1 MKTPARRLLP
11 SALSLAL
18 LAAFAAPTAF
28 AASITV
34 DPSALDAA
42 VAGDGKCSLR
52 EAVLSVNAGA
62 NVGDCVATVL
72 EAYGSN
78 DTLNLP
84 AGVYTLTRI
93 GFDETFVDAQ
103 PGNSAAVPTVSN
115 VADATV
121 GDLDL
126 LKSVKIIGAGAG
138 STTITWSSDA
148 GVTRDRLFHINAATG
163 TVAVSMQGLTLS
175 NGLTQETL
183 IKVGPTSTFGL
194 LPTLYYL
201 RRAGG
206 AVAVGPAAAVVL
218 ADPNKTGQAS
228 SEGRGGSK
236 KPGTTGEEGGATLTL
251 EMKQV
256 TVTGNSAQG
265 DGGGIYTAAALTAS
279 GLLVSSNNA
288 STNGGG
294 IYNEGNTTINDATI
308 RDNVSEGGGGFF
320 ATGSNTVNFSGVTI
334 SGNKAVG
341 GGGIS
346 GRSGVTLRL
355 LNSTLS
361 ANVGSDTGGGLY
373 TNGAAELRFVTIA
386 RNLAGADAST
396 AGSGIN
402 TFPSS
407 SKLVTM
413 KNVLLSDN
421 RKGYTDGMSA
431 TEIAALPSANCGSTG
446 SSLNVSSRG
455 YNLSSDGSCQS
466 VLNLAGDQNSKDAK
480 IGDLGD
486 NGGPALTHPL
496 LAGSPALGAGQ
507 AEADVNVD
515 QRGQA
520 RDATPDIGAYELPTA
535 VIAAA
540 DTGTVTDTSLSSSS
554 GGGCTVNPNA
564 GFDPGLPALVLAALA
579 GLFVR
584 RRARGKG
591 MAT

>member
-1 MKTPARRLLP
+1 MTKIDLRLLP
-11 SALSLAL
+11 SLLSLAL
-18 LAAFAAPTAF
+18 LAALAVPAAQ
-28 AASITV
+28 AASLTV
-34 DPSALDAA
+34 DPSAADDAT
-42 VAGDGKCSLR
+42 AGDGKCSLR

-78 DTLNLP
+78 DTINLP
-84 AGVYTLTRI
+84 AGVYTLTRM
-93 GFDETFVDAQ
+93 GLDETYVDTA
-103 PGNSAAVPTVSN
+103 PGNPNSVPTVSN
-115 VADATV
+115 VGDATM

-126 LKSVKIIGAGAG
+126 SKSVKIIGAGAG
-138 STTITWSSDA
+138 STTIAWSSDA
-148 GVTRDRLFHINAATG
+148 AVVRDRIFHVNAATG
-163 TVAVSMQGLTLS
+163 TVAVSLQGLTLN
-175 NGLTQETL
+175 NGQTQETI
-183 IKVGPTSTFGL
+183 IKIGPTSTYGL

-206 AVAVGPAAAVVL
+206 ALAVGPAAAVVL

-256 TVTGNSAQG
+256 TVSGNSAQG

-279 GLLVSSNNA
+279 ELLVADNSA

-294 IYNEGNTTINDATI
+294 IYNEGNTAITGSTI
-308 RDNVSEGGGGFF
+308 RDNTAEGGGGFF
-320 ATGSNTVNFSGVTI
+320 GTGSNVVNFSAVTI

-355 LNSTLS
+355 VNTTIS
-361 ANVGSDTGGGLY
+361 ANIGSDTGGGLY

-413 KNVLLSDN
+413 KNVLLADN
-421 RKGYTDGMSA
+421 RKGYTDGMTA
-431 TEIAALPSANCGSTG
+431 AEIAALPSANCGSTG
-446 SSLNVSSRG
+446 TSLNVASRG
-455 YNLSSDGSCQS
+455 FNLSSDGSCQS
-466 VLNLAGDQNSKDAK
+466 VLNLAGDQNAKDAK
-480 IGDLGD
+480 IGDLAD
-486 NGGPALTHPL
+486 NGGGSLTHAL
-496 LAGSPALGAGQ
+496 LPNSPALGAGQ
-507 AEADVNVD
+507 AEADIQSD
-515 QRGQA
+515 QRGET
-520 RDATPDIGAYELPTA
+520 RDATPDIGAFEVPSA
-535 VIAAA
+535 VV
-540 DTGTVTDTSLSSSS
+540 TSTDTTDTTVSGSS
-554 GGGCTVNPNA
+554 GGGCTVNPDA
-564 GFDPGLPALVLAALA
+564 GFDPGLPALVLAALG
-579 GLFVR
+579 GLWLR
-584 RRARGKG
+584 RRRQGRGSS
-591 MAT
+591 T